1 MAGLDFRHVVLLWPV
16 LTGLHVWEEWPGFPV
31 WARRFASPRYSDR
44 EYVVTHVW
52 TVGIAVAGATLLSV
66 CPRPVVVFAGFAL
79 ALGSAVAWN
88 GCFHLAATLWS
99 RSYCPGT
106 VTGVALYLPFAVW
119 VARLA
124 VRDGV
129 IANGW
134 LAAAF
139 AVALVGHVAEVG
151 HTVFKR
157 W

>member
-52 TVGIAVAGATLLSV
+52 TV
-66 CPRPVVVFAGFAL
+66 
-79 ALGSAVAWN
+79 GSAVAWN